1 MVEFFIMLFIVY
13 ITYILAKGILTIL
26 GAFMLSTIYV
36 ALFCVA
42 LVVAI
47 VKEVA
52 KLYAK
57 ALGVNPVITIGTTC
71 VAFATYTVAS
81 H

>member
-1 MVEFFIMLFIVY
+1 MFEFFIILFVVY
-13 ITYILAKGILTIL
+13 VMYKLAKGILTIL
-26 GAFMLSTIYV
+26 GAIMFSLIYV

-47 VKEVA
+47 VKEIA